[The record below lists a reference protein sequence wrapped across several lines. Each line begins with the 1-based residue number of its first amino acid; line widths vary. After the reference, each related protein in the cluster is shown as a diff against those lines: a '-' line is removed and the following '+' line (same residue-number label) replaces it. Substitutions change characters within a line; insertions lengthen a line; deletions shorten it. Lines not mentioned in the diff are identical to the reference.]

1 MKSNKGITLVALV
14 ITIIVLLILA
24 GVSIS
29 LVVGDNGVL
38 TQAQNASTKTDV
50 ASARSA
56 LEMTLTSV
64 TSDFLGDV
72 WSDNTSAKIYDNVT
86 VYELDKELQNN
97 GFYIVKFGGDT
108 KDSGTTLTNVKDDL
122 SNTGGDGTSAKPY
135 ETRIVIAEGT
145 PSTGSHTNTQDGKAA
160 TATSKAKNTTYE
172 ATLEWTDKAV
182 KIKKQTSTE
191 YDKDL
196 KEGAETGKVETVA
209 QPTNP

>member
-122 SNTGGDGTSAKPY
+122 SNEDGDGTSAKPY
-135 ETRIVIAEGT
+135 ETTIVIAEGT
-145 PSTGSHTNTQDGKAA
+145 PGTGSHTNKGTGD
-160 TATSKAKNTTYE
+160 KAKNTTYE